1 MQKHR
6 YILKNMIKYKEVRN
20 VKQMEKFDMELKR
33 NIYSK
38 LIEWEKQ
45 NTGHVLELQGARQ
58 VGKTYILKKFGKE
71 NFQNMIYINM
81 AEKSGRDFLRCYA
94 IASEWE
100 PGSPRPEKP
109 LYEAFKLYDQSFT
122 DDENTVVIIDEI
134 QESAEVY
141 NQIRPLARE
150 FHAYVIVTGSYL
162 GRTVEREFF
171 LPAGDIDHLLMETL
185 TFDEFLDVFGE
196 RELYEEI
203 DLFGGSD
210 SAEYQK
216 LMSYYEIYQKIG
228 GYPAVVVSY
237 AEEQNLN
244 KCYDQITRVIDIF
257 SNESKRYFTDIID
270 INMFQKLFN
279 AIALLMIQEKQG
291 VRDLTT
297 ELSKIAYQ
305 EDSGRMTKKMINHA
319 IGWLQESHII
329 GYASKAV
336 DCDYKQIKDNSRYYF
351 LDMGLAYHFL
361 SRTGVPYET
370 VKGLLAEN
378 FVYLTLRRR
387 IENGPEIAG
396 IAPWFASYEKTKG
409 ELDFYARSLLD
420 YKNYGIEVKSTDAS
434 AKTARKLL
442 EDKKLDYLY
451 LLKGDTKGGIAEGK
465 MFTMPLCLA
474 DKICFNL

>member
-1 MQKHR
+1 
-6 YILKNMIKYKEVRN
+6 MIKC
-20 VKQMEKFDMELKR
+20 KQVLNIERMEKFGMELRR
-33 NIYSK
+33 NIYDK
-38 LIEWEKQ
+38 LIEWKKQ

-81 AEKSGRDFLRCYA
+81 AETTGRNFLRCLSRA
-94 IASEWE
+94 MEWE
-100 PGSPRPEKP
+100 MGEPME
-109 LYEAFKLYDQSFT
+109 
-122 DDENTVVIIDEI
+122 ENPVRKALQFYNPKFEDNKDTIVIIDEI

-150 FHAYVIVTGSYL
+150 FQAYVIVTGSYL
-162 GRTVEREFF
+162 GRTIEREFF
-171 LPAGDIDHLLMETL
+171 LPAGDMDHLLMETL

-196 RELYEEI
+196 RDLYEKI
-203 DLFGGSD
+203 DLFGGSSNED
-210 SAEYQK
+210 YEK
-216 LMSYYEIYQKIG
+216 LRSYYEIYQKIG
-228 GYPAVVVSY
+228 GYPAVVVTY
-237 AEEQNLN
+237 AEERNLN
-244 KCYDQITRVIDIF
+244 KCYEQIKRVIEIF

-270 INMFQKLFN
+270 MNMFQKLFN

-291 VRDLTT
+291 IRDLTT

-319 IGWLQESHII
+319 ISWLQESHIV

-336 DCDYKQIKDNSRYYF
+336 DCDYKQLKDNSRYYF
-351 LDMGLAYHFL
+351 LDMGLAYYFL
-361 SRTGVPYET
+361 SRTGEPYET

-396 IAPWFASYEKTKG
+396 IVPWFASHEKTKG

-420 YKNYGIEVKSTDAS
+420 YKNYGIEVKSTDAA

-442 EDKKLDYLY
+442 NDKKLDYLY

-465 MFTMPLCLA
+465 VFTMPLYLA
-474 DKICFNL
+474 DRMQFGSMDEK